1 MKILFT
7 FILGITLSLSTLVCS
22 AQSLEAQAEI
32 QTKEMTQ
39 KLNLNEGNYLKLKNI
54 NLNRLHRIAALA
66 KLREQDH
73 RYLDLRLDAIEEEY
87 SAAVYKILKP
97 SQFSAFMNY
106 RQEQPYTYAG
116 VTNDMNRT
124 KTIAIQTEE

>member
-1 MKILFT
+1 MKNVFT
-7 FILGITLSLSTLVCS
+7 FILGLAFSFSAMVCS
-22 AQSLEAQAEI
+22 AQSLETQAEI
-32 QTKEMTQ
+32 QTKEMAQ
-39 KLNLNEGNYLKLKNI
+39 KLNLNEANYLKLKNI

-73 RYLDLRLDAIEEEY
+73 RYLDVRLDAIEEEY
-87 SAAVYKILKP
+87 SASVYRILKP

-116 VTNDMNRT
+116 VTNANKNT
-124 KTIAIQTEE
+124 GTIAIQTEE